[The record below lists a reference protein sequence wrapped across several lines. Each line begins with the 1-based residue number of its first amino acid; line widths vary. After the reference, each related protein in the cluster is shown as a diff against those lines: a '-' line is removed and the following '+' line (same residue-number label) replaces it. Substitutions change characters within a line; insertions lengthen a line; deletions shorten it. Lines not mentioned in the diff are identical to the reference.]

1 MDEKAEG
8 PGFRGLQCGGDEE
21 NRTLN
26 PCLAKAVLCQL
37 SYVPWYELILAGTGA
52 DQPASDQD
60 SERVASFHTSVLL
73 WPFFFLSAKT
83 IPAAATASASNF
95 FMVITPGRR

>member
-1 MDEKAEG
+1 
-8 PGFRGLQCGGDEE
+8 
-21 NRTLN
+21 
-26 PCLAKAVLCQL
+26 L

-60 SERVASFHTSVLL
+60 CERVASFHTSVLL

-83 IPAAATASASNF
+83 TPAAATA
-95 FMVITPGRR
+95 